1 MNTDTTPNVGRQI
14 HELQDSE
21 LDAVT
26 GGLVVIS
33 NIGILLSLLI
43 PAVQANKAARK

>member
-1 MNTDTTPNVGRQI
+1 MNTDSARNGGRQM

-43 PAVQANKAARK
+43 PAVQAHKAAPR